1 MYDKR
6 RVKIPTDITLDY
18 ILSKVSEYD
27 IYAHYL
33 GQFKVGAIYNSP
45 FRKDKNPSF
54 GIYYSKRTKQ
64 LLFKDHGTGECG
76 NIVKFVS
83 LYTGLTNYNDILKDI
98 VKQLNITTDT
108 KLDSSKQY
116 IPSSET
122 VIGIVRQKFT
132 PTDINYWS
140 QFNISEKT
148 LKKFNVNSIKYYLC
162 NGIVKGIY
170 KEDNPMYAYKVYNNF
185 KIYRPLADKYTKWRN
200 NLTEY
205 DIQGYAQLPSKGDT
219 LIITKSMKDVM
230 CLYEMGIPAIS
241 PSSESTFIPN
251 DILEGLKK
259 RFKRIIILFDRD
271 AAGVKYLRKM
281 SLKTS
286 LEGLLV
292 HKKFKAKDISDAIK
306 ANSFKE
312 IKEWLYGEIKKQNTK
327 KEKELGQSTQCNS

>member
-185 KIYRPLADKYTKWRN
+185 KIYRPFADKYTKWRN

-271 AAGVKYLRKM
+271 NTGVKYLRKM
-281 SLKTS
+281 SLKTG

-306 ANSFKE
+306 ANSFEE
-312 IKEWLYGEIKKQNTK
+312 IKKWLYGEIKKQNTK
-327 KEKELGQSTQCNS
+327 EEKELGESKECNS

>member
-76 NIVKFVS
+76 NVVKFVS

-271 AAGVKYLRKM
+271 NAGVKYLRKM
-281 SLKTS
+281 SLKTG

-306 ANSFKE
+306 ANSFEE

-327 KEKELGQSTQCNS
+327 EEKELGESKECNS

>member
-271 AAGVKYLRKM
+271 NAGVKYLRKM
-281 SLKTS
+281 SLKTG

-306 ANSFKE
+306 ANSFEE
-312 IKEWLYGEIKKQNTK
+312 IKKWLYGEIKKQNTK
-327 KEKELGQSTQCNS
+327 EEKELGESEECNS

>member
-76 NIVKFVS
+76 NVVKFVS

-98 VKQLNITTDT
+98 IKQLNITTDT

-271 AAGVKYLRKM
+271 KAGVKYLRKM
-281 SLKTS
+281 SLKTG

-306 ANSFKE
+306 ANSFEE

-327 KEKELGQSTQCNS
+327 EEKELGESKECNS

>member
-76 NIVKFVS
+76 NVVKFVS

-271 AAGVKYLRKM
+271 NAGIKYLRKM
-281 SLKTS
+281 SLKTG

-306 ANSFKE
+306 ANSFEE

-327 KEKELGQSTQCNS
+327 EEKELGESKECNS